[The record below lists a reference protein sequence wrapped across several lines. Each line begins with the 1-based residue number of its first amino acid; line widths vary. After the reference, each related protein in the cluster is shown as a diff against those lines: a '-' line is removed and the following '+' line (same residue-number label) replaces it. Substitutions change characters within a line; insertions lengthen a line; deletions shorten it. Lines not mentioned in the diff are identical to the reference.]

1 MPSANSPCCK
11 DTEGILLD
19 SSMLL
24 RGNFFHPG
32 LEVER
37 MSVVNVISQD
47 VLALWWGT
55 KCVFS
60 LFLKVVIQDYG
71 CWLGSLKIESTEVLK
86 FVLFYFYFLNCLVT
100 FQDDKW
106 NKNAFVLPL

>member
-1 MPSANSPCCK
+1 MDTSGLFHAFKGKLFPSRSGGGEDECGEHYFSA
-11 DTEGILLD
+11 LL
-19 SSMLL
+19 
-24 RGNFFHPG
+24 
-32 LEVER
+32 V
-37 MSVVNVISQD
+37 
-47 VLALWWGT
+47 LWWGT

-106 NKNAFVLPL
+106 SKNAFVLPL